1 MKKKL
6 ALFGLNCE
14 SNREYLEA
22 RLSDAWETGL
32 WLPGSPLEDGMEL
45 ARSADATIVAS
56 DVLISGDVFKF
67 LPEAKNLALFQIPF
81 AGYDWLQ
88 PHMLLKGTQVCN
100 APGHEITIAEYILG
114 AMLESALKLREIDA
128 DFRAGSWKFSGT
140 NTQTTSLHNEIYGK
154 KLGLIGYGMIG
165 VETARRAR
173 AFGMQ
178 VSACARS
185 KRAQTPENLD
195 WIGTADDIPK
205 LLAESDYIALV
216 CDLNPDTYHLIDA
229 ASFKAMKSSAILINV
244 ARGPVVDEAALYQAL
259 KTQSIAGAVLD
270 VWYTYPN
277 RPKAGQQPEANP
289 RPSEFAFHDLPN
301 VLMTPHCSAHTAQA
315 DLRRWDIMA
324 DNMNKL
330 ALGEKPNTVVMTG
343 SGPQSPDV
351 KESAT

>member
-1 MKKKL
+1 MTKKL
-6 ALFGLNCE
+6 ALFGHNCAR
-14 SNREYLEA
+14 NRDYLEA
-22 RLSDAWETGL
+22 RLSDSWETDL
-32 WLPGSPLEDGMEL
+32 WLPGSPLEDGKKL
-45 ARSADATIVAS
+45 ARTADATIVAS
-56 DVLISGDVFKF
+56 DVLISGDVFNF

-88 PHMLLKGTQVCN
+88 PHMLPKGTQVCN

-114 AMLESALKLREIDA
+114 AMLESALALRKIDT

-140 NTQTTSLHNEIYGK
+140 NTEPASLHNEIYGK

-185 KRAQTPENLD
+185 KRTQTPDNLD
-195 WIGTADDIPK
+195 WIGTAEDIPK

-229 ASFKAMKSSAILINV
+229 ASFKMMKPNAVLINV
-244 ARGPVVDEAALYQAL
+244 ARGPVVEEEALFNAL
-259 KTQSIAGAVLD
+259 KDQTIHGAALD

-277 RPKAGQQPEANP
+277 RPKAGQQPQANP
-289 RPSEFAFHDLPN
+289 RPSEFAFHELPN

-330 ALGEKPNTVVMTG
+330 ALGEEPSTVVMTG
-343 SGPQSPDV
+343 SGAQSPDV
-351 KESAT
+351 

>member
-6 ALFGLNCE
+6 ALFGTNCAT
-14 SNREYLEA
+14 NRKYLEA
-22 RLSDAWETGL
+22 RLSDHWETSL
-32 WLPGSPLEDGMEL
+32 WLPGAPIEEGIEL
-45 ARSADATIVAS
+45 ARAADATIVAS
-56 DVLISGDVFKF
+56 DVLISGDVFTL
-67 LPEAKNLALFQIPF
+67 LPEAKNLALYQIPF

-88 PHMLLKGTQVCN
+88 PHMLPEGTQVCN

-114 AMLESALKLREIDA
+114 GILESALALHKIDA
-128 DFRAGSWKFSGT
+128 DFRAGSWKYSGT
-140 NTQTTSLHNEIYGK
+140 NTHPASLHNEVYGK

-185 KRAQTPENLD
+185 KRAQTPENLE

-229 ASFKAMKSSAILINV
+229 ASFKTMKSDAILINV
-244 ARGPVVDEAALYQAL
+244 ARGPVVEEQALYQAL
-259 KTQSIAGAVLD
+259 ASQAIGGAVLD

-289 RPSEFAFHDLPN
+289 RPSEYAFHDLPN
-301 VLMTPHCSAHTAQA
+301 VLMTPHCSAHTAEA

-330 ALGEKPNTVVMTG
+330 ALGEKPSTVVMTG
-343 SGPQSPDV
+343 TGPQNPDV
-351 KESAT
+351 